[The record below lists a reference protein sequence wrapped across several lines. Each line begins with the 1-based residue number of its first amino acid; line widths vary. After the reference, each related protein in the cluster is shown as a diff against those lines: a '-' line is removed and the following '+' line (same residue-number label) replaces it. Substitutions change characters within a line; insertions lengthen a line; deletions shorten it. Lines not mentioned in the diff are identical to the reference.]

1 MADLKTLLKGKAPE
15 AFTARQL
22 IGKAHWRWERD
33 QLHEAFLLFDAARAR
48 AEADGVVH
56 DEFAARNRAA
66 ITRHRSGVDPAD
78 GLRRLEEVLE
88 IYAARPDARYDSHF
102 CEWAA
107 TDLILDAA
115 SRGAEAFATRFVEL
129 AARCRDLGHPRFP
142 SIHPQQEALARAA
155 RSLEVAEVLAAV
167 VPKIRARKMKRALR
181 REVTD
186 WEAWLAARATGSQTD

>member
-15 AFTARQL
+15 AFTAHQL

-48 AEADGVVH
+48 AEADGVLH
-56 DEFAARNRAA
+56 DELAARNRAA
-66 ITRHRSGVDPAD
+66 ITRQRSGVDPAD

-88 IYAARPDARYDSHF
+88 VYAARPDAHYDRHF

-107 TDLILDAA
+107 TELLLDAA
-115 SRGAEAFATRFVEL
+115 SRGAEAFAARFAEL
-129 AARCRDLGHPRFP
+129 TARCRDLDLPRFP

-155 RSLEVAEVLAAV
+155 RDLEVAEVLAAV
-167 VPKIRARKMKRALR
+167 VPKIKARKMKRALR
-181 REVTD
+181 REVAD
-186 WEAWLAARATGSQTD
+186 WEAWLAARPAEAAT